1 MSEQTKHPARG
12 EMSADGKFYT
22 HTDGTVHERITWPSD
37 GWRMCP
43 HCSFA
48 KHGCDGGR
56 VAPCS
61 ETSVFRRIEGAYVYS
76 ADEQAACDMARA
88 MIVVCGA
95 LYSENYDH
103 CGACNGCFRLEEKS
117 CPARSYLAAHGDA
130 SAWEVK

>member
-1 MSEQTKHPARG
+1 MSDQTKYPARG
-12 EMSADGKFYT
+12 EMSADGKLYT
-22 HTDGTVHERITWPSD
+22 GKNGSVYASTFDGTSD
-37 GWRMCP
+37 NCTL
-43 HCSFA
+43 
-48 KHGCDGGR
+48 CDVTECEGEI
-56 VAPCS
+56 ACA
-61 ETSVFRRIEGAYVYS
+61 TSYNLKRIEGAYVPS
-76 ADEQAACDMARA
+76 TDEQAACDMARA

>member
-1 MSEQTKHPARG
+1 MSDQTKYPARG
-12 EMSADGKFYT
+12 QQSEDGRYVTSRFGNVYDTTLGLNVKPVGY
-22 HTDGTVHERITWPSD
+22 VPSD
-37 GWRMCP
+37 P
-43 HCSFA
+43 
-48 KHGCDGGR
+48 
-56 VAPCS
+56 
-61 ETSVFRRIEGAYVYS
+61 
-76 ADEQAACDMARA
+76 EQAACDMARA